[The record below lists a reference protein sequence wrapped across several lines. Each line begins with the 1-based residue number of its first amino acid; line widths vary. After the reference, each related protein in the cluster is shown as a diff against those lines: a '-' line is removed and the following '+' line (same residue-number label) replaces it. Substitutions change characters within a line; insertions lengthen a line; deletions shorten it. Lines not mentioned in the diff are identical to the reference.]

1 MKKIKF
7 EGKLTLNKETI
18 AKLNDNQ
25 MSKVNGG
32 WLWTLIN
39 CASARCPNSLVTCPS
54 AGVSCNTC
62 PPADTEGCTTVH
74 I

>member
-1 MKKIKF
+1 MKKMKKIKF

-32 WLWTLIN
+32 WTWTLIN
-39 CASARCPNSLVTCPS
+39 CKSAQCPTLLTCSAPCITTNVTENCQ
-54 AGVSCNTC
+54 T
-62 PPADTEGCTTVH
+62 